1 MILNL
6 FSVFLVGFMAHFMV
20 IVFIL
25 LGLFGNKI
33 KVYTKKLL
41 ENQSLSFYIIYF
53 LVVVV
58 VVYLTDIQFNVVY
71 CDVVSI
77 STSIPLEAKNLS
89 FFYYFFFKN
98 QKNITGTQEQ
108 NSEILNQVANQD

>member
-6 FSVFLVGFMAHFMV
+6 FSVFLVGFMAHFNG

-53 LVVVV
+53 
-58 VVYLTDIQFNVVY
+58 
-71 CDVVSI
+71 
-77 STSIPLEAKNLS
+77 
-89 FFYYFFFKN
+89 
-98 QKNITGTQEQ
+98 
-108 NSEILNQVANQD
+108 